1 MQKKDICFRKNFR
14 CLIYIDTKELDD
26 LIPIVIFKNH
36 LNIDSQMSETNVKE
50 GIEKCV
56 INRNVKIQFIKKGE
70 NNIATMVEIN

>member
-1 MQKKDICFRKNFR
+1 M
-14 CLIYIDTKELDD
+14 TKRSSR
-26 LIPIVIFKNH
+26 VSAWSQKNH